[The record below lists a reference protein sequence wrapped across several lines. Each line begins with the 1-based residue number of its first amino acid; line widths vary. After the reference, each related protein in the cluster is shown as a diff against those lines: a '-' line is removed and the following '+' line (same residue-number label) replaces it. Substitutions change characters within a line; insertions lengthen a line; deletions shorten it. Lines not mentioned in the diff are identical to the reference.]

1 MPLIITKKTIDREQ
15 QQQQMRLALQEEHHQ
30 LAIEH
35 SMLLDFVY
43 LAASSKR
50 LGGDFT
56 YSREELR
63 EKACKVLDEINL

>member
-1 MPLIITKKTIDREQ
+1 MALIMTKKVIKQEEQ
-15 QQQQMRLALQEEHHQ
+15 QELMRMRLLNEHHQ

-50 LGGDFT
+50 LNGNFT
-56 YSREELR
+56 NSREDLR
-63 EKACKVLDEINL
+63 NKACEILDEINL